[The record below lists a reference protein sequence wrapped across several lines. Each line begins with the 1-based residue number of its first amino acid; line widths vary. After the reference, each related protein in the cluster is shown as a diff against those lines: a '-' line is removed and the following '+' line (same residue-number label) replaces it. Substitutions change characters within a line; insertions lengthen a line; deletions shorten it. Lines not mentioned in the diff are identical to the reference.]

1 MTLGIYYEHML
12 AAARQREA
20 TLHALCAKV
29 RALGYEA
36 VAPQAAHIMRDEG
49 LLPMLSSAGLQ
60 AEGIY
65 ERFLFEDKAQTA
77 QQTAQVL
84 AASERAGARYL
95 LAVLP
100 MLRAGETDRNG
111 ALYARR
117 RDMLATGLEMLCA
130 QAARCGITVLLEPF
144 DSLFSPSAHAAEL
157 LWYFARVEG
166 LFCAFDTGNPVVCGE
181 DAEKILPTLLPYI
194 RIVHAK
200 DRAFCDNGMP
210 GKQTASGKK
219 VYPAAVGR
227 GDLPLAGIFKTLQ
240 QSGFDGAV
248 FAEHFDHADEMGAM
262 EDSARFLRAEL
273 FKNA

>member
-1 MTLGIYYEHML
+1 MMLGIYYEHML

-20 TLHALCAKV
+20 TLPALCAQV

-36 VAPQAAHIMRDEG
+36 VAPQAAHIVRDAG
-49 LLPMLSSAGLQ
+49 LLPMLSSAGLR

-65 ERFLFEDKAQTA
+65 ERFLFESKAQTA
-77 QQTAQVL
+77 QQAAQVL

-100 MLRAGETDRNG
+100 MLRDEEADRNG
-111 ALYARR
+111 TPYARR
-117 RDMLATGLEMLCA
+117 RDTLATGLEILCA
-130 QAARCGITVLLEPF
+130 QAAQRGITVLLEPC

-181 DAEKILPTLLPYI
+181 DVERILPALLPYI

-200 DRAFCDNGMP
+200 DRAFCNNGMP
-210 GKQTASGKK
+210 GKQTTSGKT

-227 GDLPLAGIFKTLQ
+227 GNLPLAGIFKTLR
-240 QSGFDGAV
+240 QSGFDGTV
-248 FAEHFDHADEMGAM
+248 LAEHFDHADEMGAM

-273 FKNA
+273 LKDA

>member
-1 MTLGIYYEHML
+1 MMLGIYYEHML

-20 TLHALCAKV
+20 TLPALCAQV

-36 VAPQAAHIMRDEG
+36 VAPQAAHIVRDAG
-49 LLPMLSSAGLQ
+49 LLPMLSSAGLR

-65 ERFLFEDKAQTA
+65 ERFLFESKAQTA
-77 QQTAQVL
+77 QQAAQVL

-100 MLRAGETDRNG
+100 MLRDEEADRNG
-111 ALYARR
+111 TPYARR
-117 RDMLATGLEMLCA
+117 RDTLATGLEILCA
-130 QAARCGITVLLEPF
+130 QAAQRGITVLLEPF

-181 DAEKILPTLLPYI
+181 DVERILPALLPYI

-200 DRAFCDNGMP
+200 DRAFCNNGMP
-210 GKQTASGKK
+210 GKQTTSGKT

-227 GDLPLAGIFKTLQ
+227 GNLPLAGIFKTLR
-240 QSGFDGAV
+240 QSGFDGTV
-248 FAEHFDHADEMGAM
+248 LAEHFDHADEMGAM

-273 FKNA
+273 LKDA

>member
-12 AAARQREA
+12 AAARQRGT
-20 TLHALCAKV
+20 TLPALCAQV

-36 VAPQAAHIMRDEG
+36 VAPQAAHIVRDAG
-49 LLPMLSSAGLQ
+49 LLPMLSSAGLR

-65 ERFLFEDKAQTA
+65 ERFLFESKTQTA
-77 QQTAQVL
+77 QQAAQVL
-84 AASERAGARYL
+84 AVCERAGAQYL

-100 MLRAGETDRNG
+100 MLRGGETDRNG

-117 RDMLATGLEMLCA
+117 RDMLATGLETLCA

-181 DAEKILPTLLPYI
+181 ECGKNSADASAL
-194 RIVHAK
+194 
-200 DRAFCDNGMP
+200 
-210 GKQTASGKK
+210 
-219 VYPAAVGR
+219 YPHCACQG
-227 GDLPLAGIFKTLQ
+227 P
-240 QSGFDGAV
+240 
-248 FAEHFDHADEMGAM
+248 
-262 EDSARFLRAEL
+262 RFLRQRHARKANGIGQKGL
-273 FKNA
+273 SGCGRQGGSAACRHFQKAAAKRL

>member
-1 MTLGIYYEHML
+1 
-12 AAARQREA
+12 
-20 TLHALCAKV
+20 
-29 RALGYEA
+29 
-36 VAPQAAHIMRDEG
+36 
-49 LLPMLSSAGLQ
+49 
-60 AEGIY
+60 
-65 ERFLFEDKAQTA
+65 
-77 QQTAQVL
+77 
-84 AASERAGARYL
+84 
-95 LAVLP
+95 
-100 MLRAGETDRNG
+100 
-111 ALYARR
+111 
-117 RDMLATGLEMLCA
+117 MLCA
-130 QAARCGITVLLEPF
+130 QAAQCGITVLLEPF

-210 GKQTASGKK
+210 GKQTASGKT

-227 GDLPLAGIFKTLQ
+227 GDLPLAGIFKTLR

-248 FAEHFDHADEMGAM
+248 FAEHFDHADKMGAM